1 MILVRSFFGISLRT
15 NVILS
20 GLAYYSVI
28 WVVFLT
34 IEMERIQRFVL
45 NGNSDDLY
53 AAEYVQGNDGLYS
66 NRFRLNEHF
75 ISLFQNCRSEQWL
88 LQCSPF
94 GIFCSWSAVF
104 GWVLRFV
111 VNIENVMNELIRR
124 IAAERVPDNR
134 LADHHGPNAGAS
146 NSLHSCRDA

>member
-66 NRFRLNEHF
+66 NRFRLNEHS
-75 ISLFQNCRSEQWL
+75 ISLFQNCRSEQ
-88 LQCSPF
+88 
-94 GIFCSWSAVF
+94 
-104 GWVLRFV
+104 
-111 VNIENVMNELIRR
+111 
-124 IAAERVPDNR
+124 
-134 LADHHGPNAGAS
+134 
-146 NSLHSCRDA
+146 